1 MEDLRR
7 LWELQKIDNVIQNL
21 REQEEEIPKEI
32 ESLQKEV
39 EDKESHLGEIKE
51 ESEKVVQRRR
61 SFERVLEETQDRI
74 RRHKAQLLNV
84 KTNREY
90 SALISEITVDEN
102 KVAQYEEKVFDA
114 LTQSEELVDE
124 IKELE
129 KALSEE
135 KKKFEEKK
143 TSLEKQLDE
152 TKKSLA
158 AQENKRKNVQ
168 VKINSVILDKYERIR
183 DKRAGSAVVP
193 VKGSICS
200 GCHTFLPP
208 QFVSE
213 IRRAQRLLTCE
224 QCGRILIWEDDES

>member
-7 LWELQKIDNVIQNL
+7 LWGLQKIDNVIQNL
-21 REQEEEIPKEI
+21 REQGEEIPKEI
-32 ESLQKEV
+32 ESLRKEV

-193 VKGSICS
+193 VKGFICS

-213 IRRAQRLLTCE
+213 IAIKISSDRYELNFIE
-224 QCGRILIWEDDES
+224 V